1 MCLAKIIDQSNYEKH
16 EKVYL
21 YDGPNK
27 AAKVV
32 ANTKPCQEINTLNM
46 VLKEQLLYRTQE
58 LVEAQA
64 QIRDLVENLK
74 VIHRRTID
82 RFVKTHVGALL
93 EKLEK
98 AEVEK

>member
-1 MCLAKIIDQSNYEKH
+1 
-16 EKVYL
+16 
-21 YDGPNK
+21 
-27 AAKVV
+27 
-32 ANTKPCQEINTLNM
+32 M